1 MKIVG
6 LTGGIGSGK
15 STVLNLFKELGAATY
30 IADVEAK
37 KLMNNDPELIK
48 QIKKLFGKEAYI
60 NNELNKSYIAEIV
73 FSNKEKLTALNKLV
87 HPKVYEHFKVF
98 IKKLSAKIVIYESA
112 ILFESSS
119 HTMCD
124 IIITITAKFEDKID
138 RIIKRDGITQQQ
150 ILDRMKHQVG
160 DDFKIENSNFVIE
173 NKTLIQTKLQVSAIY
188 KSILEDCVN

>member
-15 STVLNLFKELGAATY
+15 STVLNLFKELGATTY

-48 QIKKLFGKEAYI
+48 QITKLFKKKAYI
-60 NNELNKSYIAEIV
+60 NNELNKSYISSIV
-73 FSNKEKLTALNKLV
+73 FNNIEKLKALNKLV
-87 HPKVYEHFKVF
+87 HPKVHAHFKIF
-98 IKKLSAKIVIYESA
+98 IEKSSAKIVIYESA
-112 ILFESSS
+112 ILFESNSN
-119 HTMCD
+119 TMCD

-138 RIIKRDGITQQQ
+138 RIIKRDGVTKQQ
-150 ILDRMKHQVG
+150 ILDRMRHQVS

-173 NKTLIQTKLQVSAIY
+173 NKTLEHTKLQVSAIY